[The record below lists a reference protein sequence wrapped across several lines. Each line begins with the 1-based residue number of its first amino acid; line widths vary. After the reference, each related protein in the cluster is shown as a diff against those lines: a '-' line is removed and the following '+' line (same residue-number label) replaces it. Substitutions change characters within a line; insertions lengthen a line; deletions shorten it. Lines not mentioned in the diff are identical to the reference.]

1 MARVFVVLT
10 GETLTTLSRPTTGV
24 ILREAP
30 VAAKRGALRGSV
42 IKVKI
47 EISFFIGPLSQFS
60 QRSFRRLKLPEYFLL
75 VAINLSVCVDERVIN
90 RVLSVDLACHTLA
103 RHNPLIAMG
112 CKKRAIVGS
121 SLDTAT
127 TENGAKIVITGA
139 TIGDSALL
147 DIAL

>member
-1 MARVFVVLT
+1 
-10 GETLTTLSRPTTGV
+10 
-24 ILREAP
+24 
-30 VAAKRGALRGSV
+30 
-42 IKVKI
+42 
-47 EISFFIGPLSQFS
+47 
-60 QRSFRRLKLPEYFLL
+60 
-75 VAINLSVCVDERVIN
+75 LSVRVDERVIN
-90 RVLSVDLACHTLA
+90 RVLSVDLTCHTLA

-121 SLDTAT
+121 SLDTTT